1 MKKNILDNQTAHEVV
16 ERIRK
21 IQPSANPQWG
31 SMTATEMFYHTN
43 EVLRR
48 TMMLPPLQP
57 KKSTLKQILLK
68 TYFMNFAP
76 RFPKN
81 VEAPKFVN
89 MKKNNF
95 QLEGFEQERNKLIE
109 RVNEFQQSQNEFA
122 PNHPIFGRLTKKQWG
137 VFSWMHLDHHLRQ
150 FNV

>member
-1 MKKNILDNQTAHEVV
+1 MKKNILDKQTADEVV

-21 IQPSANPQWG
+21 IQPSAKPVWG
-31 SMTATEMFYHTN
+31 SMTAVEMFYHTN

-48 TMMLPPLQP
+48 TMTTQIPA
-57 KKSTLKQILLK
+57 KASTLKQTLLK
-68 TYFMNFAP
+68 TYFLNIAT

-81 VEAPKFVN
+81 VEAPKLVN

-95 QLEGFEQERNKLIE
+95 QLESFEQEQNKLIA
-109 RVNEFQQSQNEFA
+109 RVQEFQQSPNEFA
-122 PNHPIFGRLTKKQWG
+122 PNHPVFGRLTKKQWG
-137 VFSWMHLDHHLRQ
+137 IFSWMHLDHHLRQ

>member
-1 MKKNILDNQTAHEVV
+1 MKKNILDKQSADEVV

-21 IQPSANPQWG
+21 IQPSAKPQWG
-31 SMTATEMFYHTN
+31 SMTSVEMFYHTN

-48 TMMLPPLQP
+48 TMTTRLEP
-57 KKSTLKQILLK
+57 KKSTLKQTLIRI
-68 TYFMNFAP
+68 YFLNIAP
-76 RFPKN
+76 RFLRN

-95 QLEGFEQERNKLIE
+95 KLEGFEQERNKLID
-109 RVNEFQQSQNEFA
+109 RVNEFQQSQNGFA
-122 PNHPIFGRLTKKQWG
+122 PNHPLFGRLTKKQWG